1 MDGRGKIRIPQRK
14 DHVPPMRPV
23 RVAVVDEHEIFR
35 RGVVTCLADDPTLV
49 VVADLPSGP
58 LEAEADVVVVSPVA
72 ADGTLDAPH
81 VVCGEGDGAGV
92 KAPAELVM
100 AVLPRGT
107 LTPDRLI
114 GAVRAAA
121 AGLRIDEG
129 RASED
134 PARLDRRRLDVLRL
148 LAEGADTQQI
158 SRELSY
164 SERTIKSLIQD
175 VERELGARSRA
186 QAVARGI
193 REGLI

>member
-1 MDGRGKIRIPQRK
+1 
-14 DHVPPMRPV
+14 MRPV

-35 RGVVTCLADDPTLV
+35 RGVVTCLAEDPTLV
-49 VVADLPSGP
+49 VVAEVSEGP
-58 LEAEADVVVVSPVA
+58 LADEVDVVVASPAAA
-72 ADGTLDAPH
+72 ADSLGFPL
-81 VVCGEGDGAGV
+81 VVCGEPEGTRSVAQD
-92 KAPAELVM
+92 EHVM

-129 RASED
+129 RKGRID
-134 PARLDRRRLDVLRL
+134 PGRLDERRLEVLRL

-164 SERTIKSLIQD
+164 SERTIKTLIQD

>member
-1 MDGRGKIRIPQRK
+1 
-14 DHVPPMRPV
+14 MRPV

-35 RGVVTCLADDPTLV
+35 RGIVTCLADDPTIV
-49 VVADLPSGP
+49 VVADVPAGP
-58 LEAEADVVVVSPVA
+58 LTEDADVVVVSPAVTGDLPELPLVVCGDH
-72 ADGTLDAPH
+72 DGMRLDAP
-81 VVCGEGDGAGV
+81 AG
-92 KAPAELVM
+92 LVM
-100 AVLPRGT
+100 AVLPRST

-121 AGLRIDEG
+121 AGLRIGSD
-129 RASED
+129 RAEPD
-134 PARLDRRRLDVLRL
+134 AGRLDRRRLEVLRL
-148 LAEGADTQQI
+148 LAEGADTMQI

>member
-1 MDGRGKIRIPQRK
+1 
-14 DHVPPMRPV
+14 MRPG
-23 RVAVVDEHEIFR
+23 RVAVADEHEIVR
-35 RGVVTCLADDPTLV
+35 RGGVTCLADDPTIV
-49 VVADLPSGP
+49 VVADVATGP
-58 LEAEADVVVVSPVA
+58 LDVEADVVVASAAA
-72 ADGTLDAPH
+72 ADLPAVPQ
-81 VVCGEGDGAGV
+81 VVCGEPDGRRRTGADD
-92 KAPAELVM
+92 LVM
-100 AVLPRGT
+100 AVLPRST

-121 AGLRIDEG
+121 AGLRIGDD
-129 RASED
+129 RAAEVD
-134 PARLDRRRLDVLRL
+134 AGRLDPRRLEVLRL

>member
-1 MDGRGKIRIPQRK
+1 
-14 DHVPPMRPV
+14 MRPV

-49 VVADLPSGP
+49 VVADLASGP
-58 LEAEADVVVVSPVA
+58 LEAEADVVVVSPA
-72 ADGTLDAPH
+72 AAGGELDAPM
-81 VVCGEGDGAGV
+81 VVCGEVDAPM
-92 KAPAELVM
+92 KAPTELVM

-129 RASED
+129 RGSED

>member
-1 MDGRGKIRIPQRK
+1 M
-14 DHVPPMRPV
+14 
-23 RVAVVDEHEIFR
+23 
-35 RGVVTCLADDPTLV
+35 
-49 VVADLPSGP
+49 
-58 LEAEADVVVVSPVA
+58 
-72 ADGTLDAPH
+72 
-81 VVCGEGDGAGV
+81 VVCGEGDAPV
-92 KAPAELVM
+92 KASAELVM
-100 AVLPRGT
+100 AILPRGT

-134 PARLDRRRLDVLRL
+134 PGRLDRRRLDVLRL